1 MELTSL
7 LGIAGAVLIAFGF
20 AISQTA
26 EVRRPFVLQGSIGF
40 LASRGAMILGVLM
53 IYWGWG

>member
-1 MELTSL
+1 MV
-7 LGIAGAVLIAFGF
+7 LGISGAVLIAFGF
-20 AISQTA
+20 AVSQTP

-40 LASRGAMILGVLM
+40 LSSRLAMIVGAFM